1 MKENNRKNRK
11 MKEETQK
18 EADLRAG
25 MLMYNVVD
33 APGGVESVRV
43 LQERL
48 LGDKRV
54 AEAPLAQRPTRTAKG
69 ARSLRASGIKVLVI
83 VKAQAGVRRGLGKV
97 GTVLAAGCL
106 FTVSKGV

>member
-1 MKENNRKNRK
+1 MALWANGRLSRQFRGFLKNRKTKKNDPKNRK
-11 MKEETQK
+11 MKEKTRK

-25 MLMYNVVD
+25 MLMYNMVD
-33 APGGVESVRV
+33 APGGVEPVRV

-69 ARSLRASGIKVLVI
+69 CEVAQGFGDRISGY
-83 VKAQAGVRRGLGKV
+83 
-97 GTVLAAGCL
+97 
-106 FTVSKGV
+106 SKGSRGG